1 MPSRTSRSGPAPHA
15 GSEAGLRRD
24 SVGLESPLYAA
35 LETPNGGIPMTKD
48 ELVASLALGAM
59 ATLTLVLV
67 GGRRL
72 VDLVPVWA
80 FGG

>member
-1 MPSRTSRSGPAPHA
+1 LSSNLPYMLQS
-15 GSEAGLRRD
+15 
-24 SVGLESPLYAA
+24 
-35 LETPNGGIPMTKD
+35 ETPEGGIPMTKD

-72 VDLVPVWA
+72 VDIVPVWP

>member
-1 MPSRTSRSGPAPHA
+1 
-15 GSEAGLRRD
+15 
-24 SVGLESPLYAA
+24 
-35 LETPNGGIPMTKD
+35 MTKD

-67 GGRRL
+67 WGRRL

-80 FGG
+80 WRLRNPKAVCSFPGWQHKLAGPPD